1 MALLVF
7 ALPDVV
13 LREALNARVDTST
26 DSDHVDCLGPF
37 SCNVR
42 LLGLSFKVVSLCLFL
57 WRSPFHLLF
66 VLFSPLIA

>member
-42 LLGLSFKVVSLCLFL
+42 LFGLSFKVASLCLFL
-57 WRSPFHLLF
+57 W
-66 VLFSPLIA
+66 